1 MLSPNCR
8 QLAQRDE
15 RWKELVEAGRFD
27 EKKAL
32 ASLAVTRERIDG
44 LFPATV
50 GEARNCG
57 LPAISTLRLYRGEE
71 TMRLLLHYVL
81 TDINTA
87 FGEKKALSPAGIEMV
102 ARKAWQRYWHWN
114 LGEIRLAIHKG
125 IDGDYARLG
134 DDDLPDELRRETK
147 AYGSIDVLTVMS
159 WFASY
164 DSLKA
169 QWAAEARE
177 SESAKRKANELEFTR
192 EGMECMAMILKKFKT
207 VDPLC
212 EEEKKQVQAEAEGR
226 PTHSKTFRYRSI
238 QEYCFDHDVD
248 AVEYMERLEKRW
260 RGAYEAEVKLYGSEV
275 GKDLPYELYRQ
286 SRYQQ
291 HLVWLNNS
299 RPVDG
304 LELAGP
310 EPEKK

>member
-1 MLSPNCR
+1 MTR
-8 QLAQRDE
+8 Q
-15 RWKELVEAGRFD
+15 
-27 EKKAL
+27 
-32 ASLAVTRERIDG
+32 RIDG
-44 LFPATV
+44 IFPATV

-57 LPAISTLRLYRGEE
+57 LPALSTLKLYRGEE
-71 TMRLLLHYVL
+71 TMRLLLQYVL

-87 FGEKKALSPAGIEMV
+87 YGEKKALSPAGIQMV

-114 LGEIRLAIHKG
+114 LGEIRLAIQKG

-134 DDDLPDELRRETK
+134 DDDLPEELRRETK
-147 AYGSIDVLTVMS
+147 AYGSIDVPTVMS

-177 SESAKRKANELEFTR
+177 SESAQRKANELEFTK
-192 EGMECMAMILKKFKT
+192 EGLEAMEDILNCLKK
-207 VDPLC
+207 VEPLDK
-212 EEEKKQVQAEAEGR
+212 EEQEDAQAEAEGLQ
-226 PTHSKTFRYRSI
+226 PAHSKTFQYRTI
-238 QEYCFDHDVD
+238 QEYCFDHEVD
-248 AVEYMERLEKRW
+248 AVGYMERLEERW
-260 RGAYEAEVKLYGSEV
+260 KGAYEAEVKLYGSEV

-286 SRYQQ
+286 GRYQQ
-291 HLVWLNNS
+291 HLVWINNS

-310 EPEKK
+310 EPEEK